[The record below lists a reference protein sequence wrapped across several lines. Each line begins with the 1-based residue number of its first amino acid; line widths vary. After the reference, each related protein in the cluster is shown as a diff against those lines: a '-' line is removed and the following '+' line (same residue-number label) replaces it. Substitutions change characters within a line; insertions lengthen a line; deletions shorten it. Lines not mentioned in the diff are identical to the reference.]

1 MFRVYAAKKILFA
14 KRRRVICTTLCFES
28 VLQARHLLRNGL
40 GANKPKNTESI

>member
-28 VLQARHLLRNGL
+28 VLQARRYIEKWVRGKQALRIQ
-40 GANKPKNTESI
+40 SI